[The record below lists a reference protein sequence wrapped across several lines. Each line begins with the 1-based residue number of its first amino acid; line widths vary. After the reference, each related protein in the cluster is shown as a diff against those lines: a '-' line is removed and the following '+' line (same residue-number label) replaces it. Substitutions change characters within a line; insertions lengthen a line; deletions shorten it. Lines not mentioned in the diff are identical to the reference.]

1 MNDKI
6 NFFELILSIISINN
20 KLDRELPTSKNKS
33 YFIEEPVC
41 ISTISTRNN
50 GTNPSIGV
58 VASAINDDPV
68 K

>member
-1 MNDKI
+1 MIFIKT
-6 NFFELILSIISINN
+6 

-33 YFIEEPVC
+33 YFMEEPVC

>member
-1 MNDKI
+1 MSSKKKLLKAI
-6 NFFELILSIISINN
+6 KFIKN
-20 KLDRELPTSKNKS
+20 KQDRELPTSKNKS